1 MARRRSG
8 ASVLVDSGAWIALLS
23 ARDQHHLEAEEL
35 FERAAREGVPLL
47 TTNLILAE
55 VHRFVL
61 FRAGIRAAST
71 ALGHIES
78 SALVQ
83 IEFATAGHHRAALE
97 WLGRFADQRFTYTDA
112 VSFAV
117 MRSAR
122 CRAVLGFDRDFAIA
136 GFSFWGDGR

>member
-1 MARRRSG
+1 MPRRRSG

-35 FERAAREGVPLL
+35 FQRAAREGVPLL

-55 VHRFVL
+55 IHRFVL
-61 FRAGIRAAST
+61 FRAGIRAASA

-78 SALVQ
+78 SALVR

>member
-1 MARRRSG
+1 VPRRRSG

-35 FERAAREGVPLL
+35 FQRAAREGVPLL

-55 VHRFVL
+55 IHRFVL
-61 FRAGIRAAST
+61 FRAGIRAASA

>member
-23 ARDQHHLEAEEL
+23 ARDQHHVEAEEL
-35 FERAAREGVPLL
+35 FRRAAREGVPLL

-61 FRAGIRAAST
+61 FRAGIRAAAM

-78 SALVQ
+78 SALVR
-83 IEFATAGHHRAALE
+83 IEFATEAHHRAALG
-97 WLGRFADQRFTYTDA
+97 WLRRYDDQRFTYTDA

-117 MRSAR
+117 MQAAR

-136 GFSFWGDGR
+136 RFSFWGASR